1 MPNAATD
8 PSVTKPTR
16 KGTLRWL
23 GDAAEVITVAP
34 IPKAPQSKKKPK
46 ASKSKT
52 PKVVPTDEVIHR
64 RMYCTHLCDVCQDA
78 IPRHYCNRIPNPRY
92 RQEMKRAN
100 KLRKSGEP
108 YQLPKIIITEC
119 FDCYTVRR
127 EADRAAY
134 QRWCSTH
141 RLHALDR
148 MLRLMAWCGIEVD
161 QAMAWRRF
169 TVLDKP
175 GQVEAL
181 KEIEECTAG
190 MIDDYREITT
200 HPFAEAMDEM
210 AALEL
215 RPPPEMPEDDA
226 TDATVEIEVE
236 VFRLTGETEIVL
248 NDSGWRKLHNA
259 VLYYLNSYWAVTLII
274 DR

>member
-1 MPNAATD
+1 MP
-8 PSVTKPTR
+8 K
-16 KGTLRWL
+16 
-23 GDAAEVITVAP
+23 AEVIEFAP
-34 IPKAPQSKKKPK
+34 LPKPPK
-46 ASKSKT
+46 LNRRQRREQTKRQRAAM
-52 PKVVPTDEVIHR
+52 PGIVHR
-64 RMYCTHLCDVCQDA
+64 LMFCTHRCDVCQDA
-78 IPRHYCNRIPNPRY
+78 IPRYYCNQIKNPRY
-92 RQEMKRAN
+92 RQEAKRA
-100 KLRKSGEP
+100 RKAGTP
-108 YQLPKIIITEC
+108 PPLKIIN
-119 FDCYTVRR
+119 DCWTVRR

-236 VFRLTGETEIVL
+236 VFKLTGETEIAL
-248 NDSGWRKLHNA
+248 NDSGWRKLHGAVIHCVTAYQNA
-259 VLYYLNSYWAVTLII
+259 TTENNLLNEN
-274 DR
+274 R